1 MYKNLEIKL
10 KKKNIILYLIGL
22 LPLSLLIGT
31 FVAEIIVF
39 LTIVFFLYELFIF
52 KNFKFL
58 KNNLFLIFAII
69 YIYLIINL
77 FSSLNFDLSFNRA
90 IFFLRF
96 PIFVMATAYFIKKN
110 NYNFDII
117 YKLWAITISVVIL
130 DLYFQYIFGF
140 NTLGFTSPWPERL
153 TGFLGEELK
162 IAHILIGFGMHV
174 LIFYFIKN
182 KNMRL
187 FYIFLIIYLII
198 LFLVNERSNAIKGT
212 LIIFFSYLFINEIK
226 IKEKIIFLTIL
237 ISLVVSI
244 VSLNKTVNQ
253 RFFLEIKDIEL
264 EKDKLSNYIKY
275 TKYGSHYL
283 SGIEIF
289 KQNPIL
295 GSGIKTFREA
305 CYFVDLKKYYKNSD
319 LYKYR
324 CSTHPHQVHIEWLAE
339 LGLIGYS
346 LFIILFIYLLIKSIK
361 IFFVNKNSNILC
373 PILFVICHYLPLL
386 PSGSFFT
393 NFAAIIFWIN
403 VGIIYSE
410 ILKYE

>member
-130 DLYFQYIFGF
+130 
-140 NTLGFTSPWPERL
+140 
-153 TGFLGEELK
+153 
-162 IAHILIGFGMHV
+162 
-174 LIFYFIKN
+174 
-182 KNMRL
+182 
-187 FYIFLIIYLII
+187 
-198 LFLVNERSNAIKGT
+198 
-212 LIIFFSYLFINEIK
+212 FSV
-226 IKEKIIFLTIL
+226 
-237 ISLVVSI
+237 IS
-244 VSLNKTVNQ
+244 
-253 RFFLEIKDIEL
+253 EGD
-264 EKDKLSNYIKY
+264 
-275 TKYGSHYL
+275 G
-283 SGIEIF
+283 
-289 KQNPIL
+289 
-295 GSGIKTFREA
+295 
-305 CYFVDLKKYYKNSD
+305 
-319 LYKYR
+319 
-324 CSTHPHQVHIEWLAE
+324 
-339 LGLIGYS
+339 
-346 LFIILFIYLLIKSIK
+346 
-361 IFFVNKNSNILC
+361 
-373 PILFVICHYLPLL
+373 
-386 PSGSFFT
+386 
-393 NFAAIIFWIN
+393 
-403 VGIIYSE
+403 
-410 ILKYE
+410 